1 MSAKP
6 RAAKRMAVVQPSA
19 TLAVSDKARAMA
31 QDGIDVIDLGGGD
44 PDFAT
49 PAHIVEAAE
58 QAIHQGHTHYVSSR
72 GIKGLLEA
80 IADKLRRDNGL
91 EFDPATEIVVSPG
104 AKLALFAAIMALAD
118 SGDDVLILDP
128 FWVSYEPMVQLTNAT
143 PVRVPLDKHDHF
155 RVTADALRKHLTPNS
170 KMLIVNTPN
179 NPTGR
184 VLRREELQTIADFAV
199 EHDLLVISDEI
210 YEKIVFDG
218 HEHISIGAF
227 PGMEDRTIVINGFS
241 KAYAMTGW
249 RLGYS
254 AARAPLTREILKVQ
268 QHAATCAAAFTE
280 YAGIAALTAA
290 QDVVAEMVETY
301 RQRRDLITAGL
312 NSLPGITCRTI
323 EGAFYA
329 FPDISGTGM
338 SSLDFADMLLEKA
351 GVAVTPGAAFGT
363 SGEGHVRLSFA
374 NSTELIERAIERIR
388 RAL

>member
-1 MSAKP
+1 MSTKSK
-6 RAAKRMAVVQPSA
+6 AAKRMSAVQPSA
-19 TLAVSDKARAMA
+19 TVMVSDKARAMA
-31 QDGIDVIDLGGGD
+31 QDGIDVINLGGGD

-58 QAIHQGHTHYVSSR
+58 DAIRKGHTHYVSSR
-72 GIKGLLEA
+72 GVKGLLEA
-80 IADKLRRDNGL
+80 IASKLRQDNGL

-104 AKLALFAAIMALAD
+104 AKLALFAAIMALVDA
-118 SGDDVLILDP
+118 GDEVLILDP

-143 PVRVPLDKHDHF
+143 PVRVPLNKNDNF
-155 RVTADALRKHLTPNS
+155 RVTGEALRSHFTANS
-170 KMLIVNTPN
+170 KMLIVNSPN

-184 VLRREELQTIADFAV
+184 VLSREELQAIANFAI
-199 EHDLLVISDEI
+199 ENDLLVISDEI

-218 HEHISIGAF
+218 RELISIGTF

-280 YAGIAALTAA
+280 YAGIVALTAA
-290 QDVVAEMVETY
+290 QDVVAEMVEVY
-301 RQRRDLITAGL
+301 RQRRDIITAGL
-312 NSLPGITCRTI
+312 NSLPGISCRTI

-329 FPDISGTGM
+329 FPDISGTGVK
-338 SSLDFADMLLEKA
+338 SLDFADMLLEKA
-351 GVAVTPGAAFGT
+351 GVAVTPGVAFGT

-374 NSTELIERAIERIR
+374 NSTELIEKAIERIGK
-388 RAL
+388 AL